1 MRYVVG
7 FHGQVAQGHGDG
19 DRGGVEE
26 PPAEYGMYKQIVL
39 VMEACMYVC
48 MCLQIV
54 EVYFRTC
61 TYKYECA
68 YQCTCDGGNG
78 MLF

>member
-26 PPAEYGMYKQIVL
+26 PPAEYEKYKHFVL
-39 VMEACMYVC
+39 VMEVCMYVC
-48 MCLQIV
+48 VCVCILFCL
-54 EVYFRTC
+54 R
-61 TYKYECA
+61 
-68 YQCTCDGGNG
+68 D
-78 MLF
+78 